1 MTTAVRQKNAL
12 QTTFARR
19 ERSLW
24 GDAWKRLARNRAAV
38 SGMIMIA
45 AFVLIAIFAPWL
57 APHGPLEIFPQNSFR
72 PPMWVHSGNPARN
85 GDPSFPLGTDSVGRD
100 VLSRLLYGTRVSLVV
115 GLIPLF
121 PILVI
126 GISIGLLSGYAGGQM
141 DNLLMRFT
149 DVIYAFP
156 GLLFFIIMVT
166 ALRDTALGKMLNGLL
181 LLFVSLS
188 LVAWVGVARL
198 VRGQVLSLKEKEFI
212 EAARMIGADTGRIML
227 KHLLPNSLGP
237 IIVAAAFLIPNSI
250 MTEATLGF
258 LGLGLRPPTDPH
270 AIFPT
275 SWGSLCLEGY
285 AAINSQPYLLLAP
298 AVCIALMMLA
308 FTFVGDGLRDALDP
322 RMID

>member
-1 MTTAVRQKNAL
+1 MTTAARQKNAL

-38 SGMIMIA
+38 LGMIMITGFA
-45 AFVLIAIFAPWL
+45 LIAIFAPWL

-72 PPMWVHSGNPARN
+72 PPMWIHSDNPART

-115 GLIPLF
+115 GIIPLL
-121 PILVI
+121 PILI
-126 GISIGLLSGYAGGQM
+126 LGISVGLLAGYAGGKV

-149 DVIYAFP
+149 DVVYAFP
-156 GLLFFIIMVT
+156 GLLFFIIMMT
-166 ALRDTALGKMLNGLL
+166 ALRDTTLGKMLNGLL

-198 VRGQVLSLKEKEFI
+198 VRGQVLSLKEKEFV
-212 EAARMIGADTGRIML
+212 EAAQMVGANTGRIML
-227 KHLLPNSLGP
+227 RHLLPNSIGP

-250 MTEATLGF
+250 ITEATLGF

-285 AAINSQPYLLLAP
+285 AAITSQPYLLLAP
-298 AVCIALMMLA
+298 AVCIALMTLA

-322 RMID
+322 RTIE